1 MKIVGIQRVV
11 STTNAGEETS
21 QAVYP
26 RASKVLR
33 MPPLGKEEASGS
45 CWISSFPE
53 KRSITPIFAEFDK
66 AVMLFG
72 CSVCQRLEPVCVVSD
87 VE

>member
-53 KRSITPIFAEFDK
+53 KRSIRSEERRVGKECRSRWSPYH
-66 AVMLFG
+66 
-72 CSVCQRLEPVCVVSD
+72 
-87 VE
+87 

>member
-21 QAVYP
+21 HAVYP

-33 MPPLGKEEASGS
+33 IPPLGKKKHPALAGS
-45 CWISSFPE
+45 VVFR
-53 KRSITPIFAEFDK
+53 RSVQSLRHLREFDK

>member
-26 RASKVLR
+26 VGFESVADTAVR
-33 MPPLGKEEASGS
+33 GKKEASGS
-45 CWISSFPE
+45 W
-53 KRSITPIFAEFDK
+53 D
-66 AVMLFG
+66 
-72 CSVCQRLEPVCVVSD
+72 Q
-87 VE
+87 

>member
-33 MPPLGKEEASGS
+33 MPPLGER
-45 CWISSFPE
+45 
-53 KRSITPIFAEFDK
+53 RSI
-66 AVMLFG
+66 
-72 CSVCQRLEPVCVVSD
+72 RLLLD
-87 VE
+87 Q